1 MSIDVYC
8 KKELILFSEL
18 TEKEAVLELMS
29 GCLLQH
35 GYTKD
40 SYHDAIVARE
50 KVYPTGLSGER
61 LGIAIPHTD
70 IVHVIRPAI
79 CICIFKNPV
88 EFQLMGG
95 DENETVQASVVF
107 MLALKEP
114 EKQLEVLQLIATI
127 LENDSYLKSILQ
139 CNTPDEVLTVLK
151 QIA

>member
-18 TEKEAVLELMS
+18 TIKEDVLELMTD
-29 GCLLQH
+29 CLTGH

-40 SYHDAIVARE
+40 SYHAAILARE
-50 KVYPTGLSGER
+50 KVYPTGLSGET

-70 IVHVIRPAI
+70 IVHVIQPAI
-79 CICIFKNPV
+79 CICILKNPV
-88 EFQLMGG
+88 EFQMMGG

-114 EKQLEVLQLIATI
+114 EKQLEVLQMITTI
-127 LENDSYLKSILQ
+127 LENESYLRNILR
-139 CNTPDEVLTVLK
+139 CNTAEEILRVLK
-151 QIA
+151 NVA